1 MTLELNRV
9 KSKYVIHYRKKID
22 SEVID
27 GIAYS
32 YYEEVDTTV
41 GIIPTIKFISKFVM
55 DDVER
60 IHFAN
65 VIEHKEGF
73 ARVSFTIRF
82 LDDNWSTL
90 GIPEIK
96 ISTDAKYG
104 YSFLA
109 SALREK
115 FPNIAV
121 CAKKLDK

>member
-1 MTLELNRV
+1 MALELNRV
-9 KSKYVIHYRKKID
+9 KSKYTIHYRNKIG
-22 SEVID
+22 SEIID
-27 GIAYS
+27 GIKYFH
-32 YYEEVDTTV
+32 YEEVDTTI
-41 GIIPTIKFISKFVM
+41 GIILTVHFIAKFVM
-55 DDVER
+55 NDVER

-65 VIEHKEGF
+65 IVEEFG
-73 ARVSFTIRF
+73 RVSFTIRF

-121 CAKKLDK
+121 CAKKLQQ